1 MRQFGDAHRLLRD
14 ARHDRTARRRSSA
27 QHTREILEWLGY
39 TSDEM
44 DALKAD
50 GVVYWP
56 GADDYTW
63 TV

>member
-1 MRQFGDAHRLLRD
+1 MRQWGTLIDFSETPGVIHGPPPL
-14 ARHDRTARRRSSA
+14 TG
-27 QHTREILEWLGY
+27 QHTREILGELGY
-39 TSDEM
+39 AGDEM

-56 GADDYTW
+56 GADDYIW